1 MKKVLAL
8 ILSSLLCSSVFARQY
23 IMDITSTGNL
33 IHNVSV
39 IRALQ
44 ADLTDVLI
52 DLVKKGYK
60 IVQVIPTTASG
71 SIIGYVVIYED
82 DKQIVMRTSTIVY
95 KAKHDL
101 ISLNGECDRAADLLQ
116 VIQKKVVRCIYIECG
131 YFKESM
137 VEIEKEDIYED

>member
-1 MKKVLAL
+1 MKKILAL
-8 ILSSLLCSSVFARQY
+8 ILSLLLCSSVFARQY

-44 ADLTDVLI
+44 EDLTNVLI

-60 IVQVIPTTASG
+60 IVQVVPTTADG

-82 DKQIVMRTSTIVY
+82 V
-95 KAKHDL
+95 
-101 ISLNGECDRAADLLQ
+101 
-116 VIQKKVVRCIYIECG
+116 
-131 YFKESM
+131 KE
-137 VEIEKEDIYED
+137 